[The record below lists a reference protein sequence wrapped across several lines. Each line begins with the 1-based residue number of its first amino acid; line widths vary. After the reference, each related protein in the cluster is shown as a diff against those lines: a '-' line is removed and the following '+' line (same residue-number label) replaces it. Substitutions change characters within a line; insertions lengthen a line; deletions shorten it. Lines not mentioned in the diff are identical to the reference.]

1 MKYWATFAQT
11 IDSISRGVGNTVAYT
26 AIAMAVVTTTV
37 VILRYGFG
45 KGAIAAQESV
55 LYLHG
60 MVGDAKKAFLCLEP
74 INFS

>member
-11 IDSISRGVGNTVAYT
+11 IDSVSRSVGNAVAYA

-45 KGAIAAQESV
+45 QGAIAAQE
-55 LYLHG
+55 
-60 MVGDAKKAFLCLEP
+60 
-74 INFS
+74 